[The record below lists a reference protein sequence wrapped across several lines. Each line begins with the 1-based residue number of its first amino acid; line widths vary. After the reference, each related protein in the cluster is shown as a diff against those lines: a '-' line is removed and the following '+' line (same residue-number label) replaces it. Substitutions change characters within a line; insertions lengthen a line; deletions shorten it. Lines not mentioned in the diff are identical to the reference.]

1 MSHYAVKITSGEI
14 VYGTVD
20 EDGTDSKMIV
30 LNNPLVW
37 EDYETEDGR
46 MGSALVKYLT
56 GSNEEKIPIAI
67 ASIVSMATM
76 SETFSHFY
84 DVAVQV
90 QKITDESY
98 QERLVHMTKKMVG
111 LVIDYQNTK
120 HPDDTGGIVFSP
132 SESDTTIH

>member
-67 ASIVSMATM
+67 SSIVSMATM
-76 SETFSHFY
+76 NETFSHFY
-84 DVAVQV
+84 DVSVQV

-111 LVIDYQNTK
+111 LVIDYQNRK
-120 HPDDTGGIVFSP
+120 HADDTGGIVFSP
-132 SESDTTIH
+132 SDSDTTIH